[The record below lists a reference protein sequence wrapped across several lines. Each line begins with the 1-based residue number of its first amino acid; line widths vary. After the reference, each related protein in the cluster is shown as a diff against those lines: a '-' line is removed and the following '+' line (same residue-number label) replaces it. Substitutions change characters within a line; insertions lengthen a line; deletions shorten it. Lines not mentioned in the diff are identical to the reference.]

1 MRRSHLVVLV
11 VWVLVSE
18 VPLGEEVG
26 PLVGVAV
33 SRLVVVVL
41 TPVTK
46 IPLWEEIVCLVTMRG

>member
-11 VWVLVSE
+11 VWVLVTE